1 MKGEVIMKVNPR
13 RILVLALVTLSLFAA
28 SVGPIAAHH
37 STVPFDSTKQT
48 TITGIVKE
56 FDWTNPHTWIWINV
70 PNDKG
75 GVDLWGVEGMSPN
88 YLGRRGWTKNSLP
101 EGTEIL
107 DSVSS
112 ATRAPGRYTLTW
124 DGKDN
129 TGKLVKAGPYTM
141 YIEAARE
148 HGTYQIIRQ
157 EMDFSGVARKID
169 LPGNVEIASASLD
182 YHRVGGK

>member
-88 YLGRRGWTKNSLP
+88 YLGRRGWTKNTIKPGEKITVVGRPMKDGSKAAMFM
-101 EGTEIL
+101 
-107 DSVSS
+107 S
-112 ATRAPGRYTLTW
+112 ATLAN
-124 DGKDN
+124 GKVM
-129 TGKLVKAGPYTM
+129 T
-141 YIEAARE
+141 
-148 HGTYQIIRQ
+148 Q
-157 EMDFSGVARKID
+157 SGQPTD
-169 LPGNVEIASASLD
+169 
-182 YHRVGGK
+182 